1 MPPNGESGS
10 RCSASQARLRG
21 GRSGASVRKP
31 APEAERETRD
41 AVVTSGAKNPGVCIA
56 GAATMP
62 QAAEPVQLPIDDFD
76 EWSPVAMVP
85 QSGRAGRALAGSI
98 EPELAIMPWL
108 VAE

>member
-1 MPPNGESGS
+1 
-10 RCSASQARLRG
+10 
-21 GRSGASVRKP
+21 
-31 APEAERETRD
+31 
-41 AVVTSGAKNPGVCIA
+41 
-56 GAATMP
+56 MP